1 MITDFRK
8 RKSKKGAWWGSF
20 QLEDL
25 EGQVEVLAFPKAF
38 EQYQALLQ
46 NDRAVLVTG
55 RVESD
60 DGRLRLTADEISSL
74 DDLREKKAE
83 AVQVSVDAGDVDDDF
98 AARLRAAV
106 EGHRGDVS
114 LYLEIVRPG
123 DFRVIARAEPT
134 LYVAPSPALSAALER
149 VVGPGRVRYRAR
161 AMR

>member
-1 MITDFRK
+1 MTDLRK

-25 EGQVEVLAFPKAF
+25 EGQLEVLVFPKAF
-38 EQYQALLQ
+38 DQFQALLE

-55 RVESD
+55 RVESEE
-60 DGRLRLTADEISSL
+60 GRVRLTADEIVSL

-83 AVQVSVDAGDVDDDF
+83 AVQVRLDAADVDDELVT
-98 AARLRAAV
+98 RLRQAV
-106 EGHRGDVS
+106 EAHRGEVS

-123 DFRVIARAEPT
+123 DFRVVVRAEHT
-134 LYVAPSPALSAALER
+134 LRVSPSRQLSAALES